1 MDCVILVYQ
10 SNASVD
16 ILNSVVN
23 QNMWVRRRC
32 VQDTGGEREI
42 LNKFKASTELQTEL
56 KDNDQNPGTIL
67 EGGNV
72 GVAASLASG
81 KLPSTS
87 GVDSLKVKSAEVA
100 PKSSKGARANTEP
113 SRRSGPCRIY
123 YADVMKDNA
132 QVATAKTSASRSG
145 VPPMKTLIRQ
155 SKRADP
161 PTEVLFADV
170 MKATSSSGDIA
181 DSDNGLFV
189 GTASMP
195 VAYTKSVVQADTAEA
210 CSQNSSFS
218 GGRASI

>member
-1 MDCVILVYQ
+1 MKWIRLLPTVGRVYRPEYGHL
-10 SNASVD
+10 AG
-16 ILNSVVN
+16 
-23 QNMWVRRRC
+23 VRAANGLRDLGTRAML
-32 VQDTGGEREI
+32 GGHTQLSCESEYVGETE
-42 LNKFKASTELQTEL
+42 ASTELQTEL
-56 KDNDQNPGTIL
+56 KDNDKTP
-67 EGGNV
+67 GGNV

-100 PKSSKGARANTEP
+100 QRVAKVLVRTQNLHEG
-113 SRRSGPCRIY
+113 GPCRIY

-145 VPPMKTLIRQ
+145 